1 VDGVQRNGAMPTMLQ
16 AMRDR
21 EADLERIERELAAE
35 PEHLQTKLTVL
46 PSWAARQ
53 LDDIAGLLQD
63 EPERARMHFQRIG
76 LSFAVSPV
84 LDAPQPF
91 LRAVGSADVLHAAFS
106 REFDLSASDRS
117 HPQSEERTETCLPG
131 VGCVPRGKYTRTSG
145 CVV

>member
-1 VDGVQRNGAMPTMLQ
+1 MDGVQRNGAMPTMLQ

-63 EPERARMHFQRIG
+63 EPERARMHF
-76 LSFAVSPV
+76 
-84 LDAPQPF
+84 
-91 LRAVGSADVLHAAFS
+91 
-106 REFDLSASDRS
+106 
-117 HPQSEERTETCLPG
+117 
-131 VGCVPRGKYTRTSG
+131 
-145 CVV
+145 